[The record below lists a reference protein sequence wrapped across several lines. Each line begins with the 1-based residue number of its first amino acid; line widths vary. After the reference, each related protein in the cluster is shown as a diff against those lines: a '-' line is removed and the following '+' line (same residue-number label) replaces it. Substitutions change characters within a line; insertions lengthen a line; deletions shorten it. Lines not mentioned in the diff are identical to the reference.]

1 VLHQG
6 ITQVSAA
13 AHIDSTYAQ
22 LLSEAIEQGVEVLAY
37 KAHISASEVTLVEK
51 VAFVE

>member
-1 VLHQG
+1 M
-6 ITQVSAA
+6 SAA

-37 KAHISASEVTLVEK
+37 KARISASEVTLVEK